1 MPKSIKILWA
11 VCAVLVLFT
20 FFYMS
25 LQNQMKAAQKR
36 DLENR
41 AENLQKYE
49 AKKARFEAKIQTA
62 GMISEIKELNAS
74 GRYMDAAV
82 VAQKTVELD
91 PQNSR
96 AFTWWGISL
105 VKMGKKAEAVEKFI
119 HSARLDPNHA
129 KTYIYWGL
137 TLAIEEKYQDAIDKY
152 ENALLLE
159 PENSDIYT
167 YWGGALVK
175 QGKYDE
181 AIAKLKEALNFNS
194 NNELAYGLLV
204 DSQYHTGNYSK
215 AWQTVARA
223 RKQKVIIAE
232 ASLQR
237 LASASPESASR

>member
-11 VCAVLVLFT
+11 VCAVLVLFG

-25 LQNQMKAAQKR
+25 MQSQMRAAQQR

-41 AENLQKYE
+41 VEDRQKYE
-49 AKKARFEAKIQTA
+49 KKKAQFEAKVQTA
-62 GMISEIKELNAS
+62 DMISQIKELNAS
-74 GRYMDAAV
+74 GRYMDAAA

-91 PQNSR
+91 PRNSR

-105 VKMGKKAEAVEKFI
+105 VKMGKKNEAVEKFI
-119 HSARLDPNHA
+119 HSAQLDPNHA

-137 TLAIEEKYQDAIDKY
+137 TLAIDEKYQDAIDKY

-159 PENSDIYT
+159 PENSDIYA

-175 QGKYDE
+175 QGKYDD
-181 AIAKLKEALNFNS
+181 AIAKLEEALNFNS
-194 NNELAYGLLV
+194 NNESAYGLLV
-204 DSQYHTGNYSK
+204 DSQYHTVNYSK

-223 RKQKVIIAE
+223 RKQKVTIAE

-237 LASASPESASR
+237 LASASPEPDSR